1 MFCLQS
7 INCACVVLPLFM
19 PYGTVWLSAWSCAGL
34 VSAYQFLGGQ
44 KLKEAEDAVVT
55 FLYAL

>member
-55 FLYAL
+55 K